1 MDYLR
6 TRFASENVG
15 VACAYL
21 NHKETD
27 AQSLPNILAGLW
39 RQLIWGKLILPGSP
53 AHTLYHAHHE
63 KRTRPS
69 VAEMQVVLGDAVA
82 EYSKVYIVIDALDEY
97 PEAERHLLLK
107 ILAEFGPKLNV
118 LLTSRPHITP
128 DTFFPNTPVLE
139 IRATEKDIRRYV
151 DAQIVNSFRLSAHV
165 KSRPELRQQ
174 IESKIVDNV
183 DGM

>member
-1 MDYLR
+1 
-6 TRFASENVG
+6 
-15 VACAYL
+15 
-21 NHKETD
+21 
-27 AQSLPNILAGLW
+27 
-39 RQLIWGKLILPGSP
+39 
-53 AHTLYHAHHE
+53 
-63 KRTRPS
+63 
-69 VAEMQVVLGDAVA
+69 MQVVLGDAVA

-97 PEAERHLLLK
+97 PEAERHLLLQ